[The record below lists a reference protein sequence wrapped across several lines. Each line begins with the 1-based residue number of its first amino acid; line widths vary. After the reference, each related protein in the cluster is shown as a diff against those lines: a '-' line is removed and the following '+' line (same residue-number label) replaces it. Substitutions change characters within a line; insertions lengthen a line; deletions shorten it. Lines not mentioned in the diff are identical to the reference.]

1 MSKPEEFPTETGGEV
16 GKRASNRTDIPC
28 GAFLHRG
35 GVVRTN
41 RPSHKAQEPNMLALR
56 SRSRIPG
63 AARTRSRFQPTKL
76 RLPAQPINPA
86 PHIPPALH
94 ARRVRDAT
102 RLCARRIPRGIR
114 DRPRKETLRRAHDCL
129 DGDVELV
136 RGRRHDDP
144 PGRLLD
150 GERDFRDGGVVRKR
164 WGVERERLL
173 RELGRM

>member
-1 MSKPEEFPTETGGEV
+1 
-16 GKRASNRTDIPC
+16 
-28 GAFLHRG
+28 
-35 GVVRTN
+35 
-41 RPSHKAQEPNMLALR
+41 MLALR
-56 SRSRIPG
+56 SRSRIPGGIPG

-102 RLCARRIPRGIR
+102 RLCARRIPRGLR
-114 DRPRKETLRRAHDCL
+114 DRSRKESLRRAHDRL

-136 RGRRHDDP
+136 RGRRHGDP

-150 GERDFRDGGVVRKR
+150 GKRDFRDGGVVRKR
-164 WGVERERLL
+164 WSVERERPL